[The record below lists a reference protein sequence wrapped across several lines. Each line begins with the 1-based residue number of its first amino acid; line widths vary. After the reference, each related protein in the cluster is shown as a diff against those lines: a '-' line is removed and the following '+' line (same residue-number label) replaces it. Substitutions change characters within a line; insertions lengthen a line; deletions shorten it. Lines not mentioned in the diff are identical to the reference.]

1 MKPLVKY
8 QGGKSREIKIISQL
22 MPKEYNRIVEPF
34 CGGAAVSLYFEKP
47 AVLCDTKIGRAHV

>member
-22 MPKEYNRIVEPF
+22 MPKEYDRIVEPF
-34 CGGAAVSLYFEKP
+34 CGGAAVSLQ
-47 AVLCDTKIGRAHV
+47 IGRAHV